1 MVEFK
6 AILNKRWCNDLT
18 PKWYAI
24 PTPQTRNIDTQQKQ
38 KCLEDKITTRNRSL
52 KNKWWFKKYHH
63 QITCSRNSAKTRF
76 V

>member
-24 PTPQTRNIDTQQKQ
+24 QHHKPEILTLN
-38 KCLEDKITTRNRSL
+38 
-52 KNKWWFKKYHH
+52 KNKNALKIK
-63 QITCSRNSAKTRF
+63 
-76 V
+76 